1 MADDLDDRSVWARPA
16 FLVSAVL
23 VVAVVVLGVWLA
35 VANERRDDGAPPA
48 ASASATA
55 GPDGT
60 AATGDPTG
68 EPGGPTTGDP
78 TGEPTAGT
86 DGATDGPAD
95 DGETGDGATGAAPP
109 AGTDGTADPAD
120 PAAAGEPSFC
130 GMGPAQTDGTVTR
143 APEGVAW
150 ELVGTVAAPA
160 LPGTGPG
167 VKEPDGFR
175 SCYAQS
181 PTGAL
186 LAAANIVA
194 MGSVDALLPRTTAE
208 LTATGPGRDAALARL
223 DAEAA
228 DAAASAADSAAEA
241 ATTATPTAA
250 ATDATG
256 AAATT
261 APPAPAPVPLPATVA
276 RYQIRGFHV
285 IAYDGASASVDIA
298 LGLDNGALGS
308 FVVDL
313 LWQGGD
319 WKVRLTDIGTLP
331 TPPAQ
336 IPNLA
341 GYTVWSGA

>member
-1 MADDLDDRSVWARPA
+1 MADDLDDRSVWARPV

-48 ASASATA
+48 ATAPATA
-55 GPDGT
+55 GPDGA
-60 AATGDPTG
+60 AATGEPTG
-68 EPGGPTTGDP
+68 EPGDDPTTDGSDDL
-78 TGEPTAGT
+78 TADA
-86 DGATDGPAD
+86 DGGTDGPAD
-95 DGETGDGATGAAPP
+95 DGEPGDEPGDGATGAAPP
-109 AGTDGTADPAD
+109 AGTDGTADPA
-120 PAAAGEPSFC
+120 AAGEPSVC

-208 LTATGPGRDAALARL
+208 LTATGPGRDAAVARL

-228 DAAASAADSAAEA
+228 DAAAADSAAV
-241 ATTATPTAA
+241 TATPT
-250 ATDATG
+250 TDPT
-256 AAATT
+256 AATT

>member
-48 ASASATA
+48 ASPSAT
-55 GPDGT
+55 PDGAAAT
-60 AATGDPTG
+60 EDPAGEPGDEATGSDGATTGTDSATDAPADGGEPGDEPGDRPGGAATG
-68 EPGGPTTGDP
+68 
-78 TGEPTAGT
+78 GT
-86 DGATDGPAD
+86 
-95 DGETGDGATGAAPP
+95 P
-109 AGTDGTADPAD
+109 AGTAD
-120 PAAAGEPSFC
+120 PAAAGEPSVC

-223 DAEAA
+223 DAEAVDAAAA
-228 DAAASAADSAAEA
+228 DAAA
-241 ATTATPTAA
+241 AA
-250 ATDATG
+250 ATSTPAAGGTGATADAT
-256 AAATT
+256 AATT
-261 APPAPAPVPLPATVA
+261 APAPPAPVPPATVT

-285 IAYDGASASVDIA
+285 IAFDGASASVDIA

-313 LWQGGD
+313 LWQDGD